1 MSNAEKPDDLPFLSR
16 WSKKKTEASEVT
28 HDNSNAPES
37 GRETNA
43 NTSIGAPFG
52 AKSTENP
59 HPETI
64 SPIHERKEVS
74 APAELP
80 PIDSLT
86 HESDFTGFMGK
97 DVEPGLRNQAM
108 KKLFT
113 DPHYQ
118 FEQMDKLDIYLDDYS
133 KSDPIPPDM
142 LRRMYQ
148 SKSLFLFEDEEKE
161 RAANEAAGQIAAGA
175 KSADQMT
182 DSIEQIG
189 EAERQV
195 LPDVLPER
203 AELISGEN
211 AATGDPL
218 RPKAA
223 LAMVKP
229 ATP

>member
-1 MSNAEKPDDLPFLSR
+1 MSNANKSDDLPFLSR
-16 WSKKKTEASEVT
+16 WSKQKIAASEAT
-28 HDNSNAPES
+28 NELSNAPKVS
-37 GRETNA
+37 SETNT
-43 NTSIGAPFG
+43 NTSIGVPFG

-59 HPETI
+59 HPETL
-64 SPIHERKEVS
+64 STIHEGDE
-74 APAELP
+74 APAPTELP

-133 KSDPIPPDM
+133 KPDPIPPDM

-161 RAANEAAGQIAAGA
+161 AAAKEAADRMAAGA
-175 KSADQMT
+175 TPVEMTAVSADQLGEV
-182 DSIEQIG
+182 DSED
-189 EAERQV
+189 
-195 LPDVLPER
+195 LPVVSSEP
-203 AELISGEN
+203 AELASNKNVVPNEQSWAD
-211 AATGDPL
+211 AAPAN
-218 RPKAA
+218 K
-223 LAMVKP
+223 KP
-229 ATP
+229 TTP